1 MIKRNLLVIGLA
13 VLLSACGFQLRGT
26 GTNQLTLTELNLTAR
41 NAYGDTVRELRQV
54 LENGGVKITPNAP
67 YTLDL
72 TNEQDSQRAA
82 SYAGTG
88 TSVEYELTTVLNY
101 VIKGN
106 NNLPLLGNKIEVH
119 KVYLQDGNNI
129 TGSGQEAA
137 MVKGEMRRELVQQ
150 MVLRLEQLTPEQLEK
165 LQQVADER
173 AKAEADAIEAAQQAQ
188 DATPQQSP
196 LEVPN
201 Q

>member
-54 LENGGVKITPNAP
+54 LENSGVKITPNAP